1 MSIGNMTKQELVQK
15 IEELKKEKN
24 AIVLAHYYSNPD
36 VQDIADFLGDSLE
49 LSRKAGSAD
58 ADIIVFAGVHFMAE
72 TAALISPRK
81 KVLVPALGA
90 GCTLADGASGKD
102 LAAWKQANPDGTVVS
117 YVNTT
122 AEVKS
127 HTDICCT
134 SANALSIVKG
144 LPADAKIL
152 FVPDKN
158 LGSYINSQTGR
169 NMELYDGCCKVHDQ
183 VTTQMVLDM
192 MARYPEAD
200 VLIHPE
206 SACSSDP
213 MILDNPNC
221 YMYSTSGIL
230 RHAAESNKKQFIIAT
245 EVGTLHKLQKDNPG
259 KEFIPVSDK
268 IVCKYM
274 KLATL
279 EAVYEAL
286 RDEKFEVKV
295 PEEISARALEP
306 ITKMMTK

>member
-1 MSIGNMTKQELVQK
+1 MTREELVQK
-15 IEELKKEKN
+15 ITELKKEKN

-36 VQDIADFLGDSLE
+36 VQDVADFLGDSLE
-49 LSRKAGSAD
+49 LSRKAGTAD

-72 TAALISPRK
+72 TAALISPNK

-90 GCTLADGASGKD
+90 GCTLADGVCGQN
-102 LAAWKQANPDGTVVS
+102 LADWKAANPHGIVVS

-144 LPADAKIL
+144 LPEDKKVF
-152 FVPDKN
+152 FVPDRN
-158 LGSYINSQTGR
+158 LGSYIISQTGR
-169 NMELYDGCCKVHDQ
+169 KMELYDGCCKVHDQ

-192 MARYPEAD
+192 MAKYPEAD

-206 SACSSDP
+206 SVCSSDP
-213 MILDNPNC
+213 VILNNPNC

-230 RHAAESNKKQFIIAT
+230 RHAAESSKKQFIIAT
-245 EVGTLHKLQKDNPG
+245 EIGTLHKLGKDNPG
-259 KEFIPVSDK
+259 KEFIPVSEK
-268 IVCKYM
+268 IVCGYM

-279 EAVYEAL
+279 EKVYEAL
-286 RDEKFEVKV
+286 KDEKFEVKV
-295 PEEISARALEP
+295 PAEISERALAP
-306 ITKMMTK
+306 ITEMLSK

>member
-1 MSIGNMTKQELVQK
+1 MTREELVQK
-15 IEELKKEKN
+15 IEELKKQKN
-24 AIVLAHYYSNPD
+24 AIVLAHYYSNPE
-36 VQDIADFLGDSLE
+36 VQDVADFLGDSLE
-49 LSRKAGSAD
+49 LSRKAGTAD

-72 TAALISPRK
+72 TAALISPKK

-90 GCTLADGASGKD
+90 GCTLADGVCGKN
-102 LAAWKQANPDGTVVS
+102 LAEWKTANPNGMVVS

-144 LPADAKIL
+144 LPQDTKVF

-158 LGSYINSQTGR
+158 LGAYIISQTGR
-169 NMELYDGCCKVHDQ
+169 DMELYDGCCKVHDQ
-183 VTTQMVLDM
+183 VTTAMVQEM
-192 MARYPEAD
+192 MAKYPEAD

-213 MILDNPNC
+213 AILENPNC

-230 RHAAESNKKQFIIAT
+230 KHAAASEKKQFIIAT
-245 EVGTLHKLQKDNPG
+245 EVGTLHKLRKDNPG
-259 KEFIPVSDK
+259 KEFIPVSEK
-268 IVCKYM
+268 IVCEYM

-279 EAVYEAL
+279 EKVYEAL

-295 PEEISARALEP
+295 PEEISGRALEP
-306 ITKMMTK
+306 ITLMMSK

>member
-1 MSIGNMTKQELVQK
+1 MTREELVQK
-15 IEELKKEKN
+15 IEELKKQKN
-24 AIVLAHYYSNPD
+24 AIVLAHYYSNPE
-36 VQDIADFLGDSLE
+36 VQDVADFLGDSLE
-49 LSRKAGSAD
+49 LSRKAGTAD

-72 TAALISPRK
+72 TAALISPKK

-90 GCTLADGASGKD
+90 GCTLADGVCGKN
-102 LAAWKQANPDGTVVS
+102 LAEWKTANPNGMVVS

-144 LPADAKIL
+144 LPQDTKVF

-158 LGSYINSQTGR
+158 LGAYIISQTGR
-169 NMELYDGCCKVHDQ
+169 DMELYDGCCKVHDQ
-183 VTTQMVLDM
+183 VTTAMVQEM
-192 MARYPEAD
+192 MAKYPEAD

-206 SACSSDP
+206 SACSRDP
-213 MILDNPNC
+213 AILENPNC
-221 YMYSTSGIL
+221 FMYSTSGIL
-230 RHAAESNKKQFIIAT
+230 KHAAASEKKQFIIAT
-245 EVGTLHKLQKDNPG
+245 EVGTLHKLRKDNPG
-259 KEFIPVSDK
+259 KEFIPVSEK
-268 IVCKYM
+268 IVCEYM

-279 EAVYEAL
+279 EKVYEAL

-295 PEEISARALEP
+295 PEEISGRALEP
-306 ITKMMTK
+306 ITLMMSK

>member
-1 MSIGNMTKQELVQK
+1 MTREELVQK
-15 IEELKKEKN
+15 IEELKKQKN
-24 AIVLAHYYSNPD
+24 AIVLAHYYSNPE
-36 VQDIADFLGDSLE
+36 VQDVADFLGDSLE
-49 LSRKAGSAD
+49 LSRKAGTAD

-72 TAALISPRK
+72 TAALISPKK

-90 GCTLADGASGKD
+90 GCTLADGVCGKN
-102 LAAWKQANPDGTVVS
+102 LAEWKTANPNGMIVS

-144 LPADAKIL
+144 LPQDTKVF

-158 LGSYINSQTGR
+158 LGAYIISQTGR
-169 NMELYDGCCKVHDQ
+169 DMELYDGCCKVHDQ
-183 VTTQMVLDM
+183 VTTAMVQEM
-192 MARYPEAD
+192 MAKYPEAD

-213 MILDNPNC
+213 AILENPNC

-230 RHAAESNKKQFIIAT
+230 KHAAASEKKQFIIAT
-245 EVGTLHKLQKDNPG
+245 EVGTLHKLRKDNPG
-259 KEFIPVSDK
+259 KEFIPVSEK
-268 IVCKYM
+268 IVCEYM

-279 EAVYEAL
+279 EKVYEAL

-295 PEEISARALEP
+295 PEEISGRALEP
-306 ITKMMTK
+306 ITLMMSK

>member
-1 MSIGNMTKQELVQK
+1 MTREELVQK
-15 IEELKKEKN
+15 IEELKKQKN
-24 AIVLAHYYSNPD
+24 AIVLAHYYSNPE
-36 VQDIADFLGDSLE
+36 VQDVADFLGDSLE
-49 LSRKAGSAD
+49 LSRKAGTAD

-72 TAALISPRK
+72 TAALISPKK

-90 GCTLADGASGKD
+90 GCTLADGVCGKN
-102 LAAWKQANPDGTVVS
+102 LAEWKTANPNGMVVS

-144 LPADAKIL
+144 LPQDTKVF

-158 LGSYINSQTGR
+158 LGAYIISQTGR
-169 NMELYDGCCKVHDQ
+169 DMELYDGCCKVHDQ
-183 VTTQMVLDM
+183 VTTAMVQEM
-192 MARYPEAD
+192 MAKYPEAD

-206 SACSSDP
+206 SACSSNP
-213 MILDNPNC
+213 AILENPNC

-230 RHAAESNKKQFIIAT
+230 KHAAASEKKQFIIAT
-245 EVGTLHKLQKDNPG
+245 EVGTLHKLRKDNPG
-259 KEFIPVSDK
+259 KEFIPVSEK
-268 IVCKYM
+268 IVCEYM

-279 EAVYEAL
+279 EKVYEAL

-295 PEEISARALEP
+295 PQEISGRALEP
-306 ITKMMTK
+306 ITLMMSK

>member
-1 MSIGNMTKQELVQK
+1 MTREELVQK
-15 IEELKKEKN
+15 IEELKKQKN
-24 AIVLAHYYSNPD
+24 AIVLAHYYSNPE
-36 VQDIADFLGDSLE
+36 VQDVADFLGDSLE
-49 LSRKAGSAD
+49 LSRKAGTAD

-72 TAALISPRK
+72 TAALISPKK

-90 GCTLADGASGKD
+90 GCTLADGVCGRN
-102 LAAWKQANPDGTVVS
+102 LAEWKAANPNGMVVS

-144 LPADAKIL
+144 LPEEKKVF

-158 LGSYINSQTGR
+158 LGAYIISQTGR
-169 NMELYDGCCKVHDQ
+169 DMELYDGCCKVHDQ
-183 VTTQMVLDM
+183 VTTAMVQEM
-192 MARYPEAD
+192 MAKYPEAD

-213 MILDNPNC
+213 AILENPNC

-230 RHAAESNKKQFIIAT
+230 KHAAASEKKQFIIAT
-245 EVGTLHKLQKDNPG
+245 EVGTLHKLRKDNPG
-259 KEFIPVSDK
+259 KEFIPVSEK
-268 IVCKYM
+268 IVCEYM

-279 EAVYEAL
+279 EKVYEAL

-295 PEEISARALEP
+295 PQEISGRALEP
-306 ITKMMTK
+306 ITLMMSK

>member
-1 MSIGNMTKQELVQK
+1 MEQEQLMQYIRELAKQ
-15 IEELKKEKN
+15 KN
-24 AIVLAHYYSNPD
+24 AVIFAHYYTRPEI
-36 VQDIADFLGDSLE
+36 QEIADFIGDSLA
-49 LSRKAGSAD
+49 LAQQATRVQ
-58 ADIIVFAGVHFMAE
+58 ADILIMCGVHFMAE
-72 TAALISPRK
+72 TAALISPNK

-90 GCTLADGASGKD
+90 GCTLADGVCGNN
-102 LAAWKQANPDGTVVS
+102 LAQWKAANPNGMVVS

-144 LPADAKIL
+144 LPQDTKVF

-158 LGSYINSQTGR
+158 LGAYIISQTGR
-169 NMELYDGCCKVHDQ
+169 DMELYNGCCKVHDQ
-183 VTTQMVLDM
+183 VTTAMVQEM
-192 MARYPEAD
+192 MAKYPEAD

-213 MILDNPNC
+213 VILDNPNC

-230 RHAAESNKKQFIIAT
+230 KHAAASEKKQFIIAT
-245 EVGTLHKLQKDNPG
+245 EVGTLHKLRKDNPG
-259 KEFIPVSDK
+259 KEFIPVSEK
-268 IVCKYM
+268 IVCEYM

-279 EAVYEAL
+279 EKVYEAL

-295 PEEISARALEP
+295 PEEISARALAP
-306 ITKMMTK
+306 ITLMMSK

>member
-1 MSIGNMTKQELVQK
+1 MTREELVQK
-15 IEELKKEKN
+15 IEELKKQKN
-24 AIVLAHYYSNPD
+24 AIVLAHYYSNPE
-36 VQDIADFLGDSLE
+36 VQDVADFLGDSLE
-49 LSRKAGSAD
+49 LSRKAGTAD

-72 TAALISPRK
+72 TAALISPKK

-90 GCTLADGASGKD
+90 GCTLADGVCGKN
-102 LAAWKQANPDGTVVS
+102 LAEWKAANPNGMVVS

-144 LPADAKIL
+144 LPEEKKVF

-158 LGSYINSQTGR
+158 LGAYIISQTGR
-169 NMELYDGCCKVHDQ
+169 DMELYDGCCKVHDQ
-183 VTTQMVLDM
+183 VTTAMVQEM
-192 MARYPEAD
+192 MAKYPQAD

-213 MILDNPNC
+213 AILENPNC

-230 RHAAESNKKQFIIAT
+230 KHAAASEKKQFIIAT
-245 EVGTLHKLQKDNPG
+245 EVGTLHKLRKDNPD
-259 KEFIPVSDK
+259 KEFIPVSEK
-268 IVCKYM
+268 IVCEYM

-279 EAVYEAL
+279 EKVYEAL

-295 PEEISARALEP
+295 PQEISGRALEP
-306 ITKMMTK
+306 ITLMMSK

>member
-1 MSIGNMTKQELVQK
+1 MTREELVQK
-15 IEELKKEKN
+15 ITELKKEKN

-36 VQDIADFLGDSLE
+36 VQDVADFLGDSLE
-49 LSRKAGSAD
+49 LSRKAGTAD

-72 TAALISPRK
+72 TAALISPNK

-90 GCTLADGASGKD
+90 GCTLADGVCGEN
-102 LAAWKQANPDGTVVS
+102 LAQWKAANPDGIVVS

-144 LPADAKIL
+144 LPEDKKVF
-152 FVPDKN
+152 FVPDRN
-158 LGSYINSQTGR
+158 LGSYIISQIGR
-169 NMELYDGCCKVHDQ
+169 KMELYDGCCKVHDQ

-192 MARYPEAD
+192 MAKYPEAD

-206 SACSSDP
+206 SVCSSDP
-213 MILDNPNC
+213 VILENPNC

-230 RHAAESNKKQFIIAT
+230 KHAAESSKKQFIIAT
-245 EVGTLHKLQKDNPG
+245 EIGTLHKLSKDNPG
-259 KEFIPVSDK
+259 KEFIPVSEK
-268 IVCKYM
+268 IVCQYM

-279 EAVYEAL
+279 EKVYEAL

-295 PEEISARALEP
+295 PEEISARALAP
-306 ITKMMTK
+306 ITEMLSK

>member
-1 MSIGNMTKQELVQK
+1 MTREELVQK

-36 VQDIADFLGDSLE
+36 VQDVADFLGDSLE
-49 LSRKAGSAD
+49 LSRKAGTAD

-72 TAALISPRK
+72 TAALISPKK

-90 GCTLADGASGKD
+90 GCTLADGVCGEN
-102 LAAWKQANPDGTVVS
+102 LAQWKAANPNGMVVS

-144 LPADAKIL
+144 LPQDTKVF

-158 LGSYINSQTGR
+158 LGSYIISQTGR
-169 NMELYDGCCKVHDQ
+169 DMELYNGCCKVHDQ
-183 VTTQMVLDM
+183 VTTAMVQDM
-192 MARYPEAD
+192 MAKYPEAD

-213 MILDNPNC
+213 VILDNPNC

-230 RHAAESNKKQFIIAT
+230 KHAAASEKKQFIIAT
-245 EVGTLHKLQKDNPG
+245 EVGTLHKLRKDNPG
-259 KEFIPVSDK
+259 KEFILVSEK
-268 IVCKYM
+268 IVCEYM

-279 EAVYEAL
+279 EKVYEAL

-295 PEEISARALEP
+295 PEEISARALAP
-306 ITKMMTK
+306 ITLMMSK

>member
-1 MSIGNMTKQELVQK
+1 MTREELVQK
-15 IEELKKEKN
+15 IEELKKQKN
-24 AIVLAHYYSNPD
+24 AIVLAHYYSNPE
-36 VQDIADFLGDSLE
+36 VQDVADFLGDSLE
-49 LSRKAGSAD
+49 LSRKAGTAE

-72 TAALISPRK
+72 TAALISPKK

-90 GCTLADGASGKD
+90 GCTLADGVCGKN
-102 LAAWKQANPDGTVVS
+102 LAEWKAANPNGMVVS

-127 HTDICCT
+127 YTDICCT

-144 LPADAKIL
+144 LPEEKKVF

-158 LGSYINSQTGR
+158 LGAYIISQTGR
-169 NMELYDGCCKVHDQ
+169 DMELYDGCCKVHDQ
-183 VTTQMVLDM
+183 VTTAMVQEM
-192 MARYPEAD
+192 MAKYPEAD

-213 MILDNPNC
+213 AILENPNC

-230 RHAAESNKKQFIIAT
+230 KHAAASEKKQFIIAT
-245 EVGTLHKLQKDNPG
+245 EVGTLHKLRKDNPG
-259 KEFIPVSDK
+259 KEFIPVSEK
-268 IVCKYM
+268 IVCEYM

-279 EAVYEAL
+279 EKVYEAL

-295 PEEISARALEP
+295 PEEISGRALEP
-306 ITKMMTK
+306 ITLMMSK

>member
-1 MSIGNMTKQELVQK
+1 MTREELVQK
-15 IEELKKEKN
+15 ITELKKEKN

-36 VQDIADFLGDSLE
+36 VQDVADFLGDSLE
-49 LSRKAGSAD
+49 LSRKAGTAD

-72 TAALISPRK
+72 TAALISPNK

-90 GCTLADGASGKD
+90 GCTLADGVCGEN
-102 LAAWKQANPDGTVVS
+102 LAQWKAANPDGIVVS

-144 LPADAKIL
+144 LPEDKKVF
-152 FVPDKN
+152 FVPDRN
-158 LGSYINSQTGR
+158 LGSYIISQTGR
-169 NMELYDGCCKVHDQ
+169 KMELYDGCCKVHDQ

-192 MARYPEAD
+192 MAKYPEAD

-206 SACSSDP
+206 SVCSSDP
-213 MILDNPNC
+213 VILENPNC

-230 RHAAESNKKQFIIAT
+230 KHAAESSKKQFIIAT
-245 EVGTLHKLQKDNPG
+245 EIGTLHKLSKDNPG

-268 IVCKYM
+268 IVCQYM

-279 EAVYEAL
+279 EKVYEAL
-286 RDEKFEVKV
+286 KDEKYEVKV
-295 PEEISARALEP
+295 PEEISARALAP
-306 ITKMMTK
+306 ITEMLSK

>member
-1 MSIGNMTKQELVQK
+1 MTKQELVQK
-15 IEELKKEKN
+15 IEELKKQKN

-49 LSRKAGSAD
+49 LSRKAGTAD

-72 TAALISPRK
+72 TAALISPQK

-90 GCTLADGASGKD
+90 GCTLADGVSGKD
-102 LAAWKQANPDGTVVS
+102 LADWKAANPNGTIVS

-122 AEVKS
+122 AEVKAY
-127 HTDICCT
+127 TDICCT

-144 LPADAKIL
+144 LPADAKVF

-158 LGSYINSQTGR
+158 LGAYIISQTGR
-169 NMELYDGCCKVHDQ
+169 PMELYDGCCKVHDQ
-183 VTTQMVLDM
+183 VTTQMVQDM
-192 MARYPEAD
+192 MAKYPEAD

-213 MILDNPNC
+213 VILENPNC

-230 RHAAESNKKQFIIAT
+230 RHATQSPKKQFIIAT
-245 EVGTLHKLQKDNPG
+245 EVGTLHKLQKDNPD
-259 KEFIPVSDK
+259 KEFIPVSEN

-295 PEEISARALEP
+295 PQDISGRALEP
-306 ITKMMTK
+306 ITLMMSK

>member
-1 MSIGNMTKQELVQK
+1 MTREELVQK
-15 IEELKKEKN
+15 IEELKKQKN
-24 AIVLAHYYSNPD
+24 AIVLAHYYSNPE
-36 VQDIADFLGDSLE
+36 VQDVADFLGDSLE
-49 LSRKAGSAD
+49 LSRKAGTAD

-72 TAALISPRK
+72 TAALISPKK

-90 GCTLADGASGKD
+90 GCTLADGVCGKN
-102 LAAWKQANPDGTVVS
+102 LAEWKTANPNGMVVS

-144 LPADAKIL
+144 LPQDTKVF

-158 LGSYINSQTGR
+158 LGAYIISQTGR
-169 NMELYDGCCKVHDQ
+169 DMELYDGCCKVHDQ
-183 VTTQMVLDM
+183 VTTSMVQEM
-192 MARYPEAD
+192 MAKYTEAD

-213 MILDNPNC
+213 AILENPNC

-230 RHAAESNKKQFIIAT
+230 KHAAASEKKQFIIAT
-245 EVGTLHKLQKDNPG
+245 EVGTLHKLRKDNPG
-259 KEFIPVSDK
+259 KEFIPVSEK
-268 IVCKYM
+268 IVCEYM

-279 EAVYEAL
+279 EKVYEAL

-295 PEEISARALEP
+295 PEEISGRALEP
-306 ITKMMTK
+306 ITLMMSK

>member
-1 MSIGNMTKQELVQK
+1 MTREELVQK

-36 VQDIADFLGDSLE
+36 VQDVADFLGDSLE
-49 LSRKAGSAD
+49 LSRKAGTAD

-72 TAALISPRK
+72 TAALISPKK

-90 GCTLADGASGKD
+90 GCTLADGVCGEN
-102 LAAWKQANPDGTVVS
+102 LAQWKAANPNGMVVS

-134 SANALSIVKG
+134 SANALSIVNG
-144 LPADAKIL
+144 LPQDTKVF

-158 LGSYINSQTGR
+158 LGSYIISQTGR
-169 NMELYDGCCKVHDQ
+169 DMELYNGCCKVHDQ
-183 VTTQMVLDM
+183 VTTAMVQDM
-192 MARYPEAD
+192 MAKYPEAD

-213 MILDNPNC
+213 VILDNPNC

-230 RHAAESNKKQFIIAT
+230 KHAAASEKKQFIIAT
-245 EVGTLHKLQKDNPG
+245 EVGTLHKLRKDNPG
-259 KEFIPVSDK
+259 KEFIPVSEK
-268 IVCKYM
+268 IVCEYM

-279 EAVYEAL
+279 EKVYEAL

-295 PEEISARALEP
+295 PEEISARALAP
-306 ITKMMTK
+306 ITLMMSK

>member
-1 MSIGNMTKQELVQK
+1 MTREELVQK

-36 VQDIADFLGDSLE
+36 VQDVADFLGDSLE
-49 LSRKAGSAD
+49 LSRKAGTAD

-72 TAALISPRK
+72 TAALISPKK

-90 GCTLADGASGKD
+90 GCTLADGVCGEN
-102 LAAWKQANPDGTVVS
+102 LAQWKAANPNGMVVS

-144 LPADAKIL
+144 LPQDTKVF

-158 LGSYINSQTGR
+158 LGSYIISQTGR
-169 NMELYDGCCKVHDQ
+169 DMELYNGCCKVHDQ
-183 VTTQMVLDM
+183 VTTAMVQEM
-192 MARYPEAD
+192 MAKYPEAD

-213 MILDNPNC
+213 VILDNPNC

-230 RHAAESNKKQFIIAT
+230 KHAAASEKKQFIIAT
-245 EVGTLHKLQKDNPG
+245 EVGTLHKLRKDNPG
-259 KEFIPVSDK
+259 KEFIPVSEK
-268 IVCKYM
+268 IVCEYM

-279 EAVYEAL
+279 EKVYEAL

-295 PEEISARALEP
+295 PEEISARALAP
-306 ITKMMTK
+306 ITLMMSK

>member
-1 MSIGNMTKQELVQK
+1 MTREELVQK

-36 VQDIADFLGDSLE
+36 VQDVADFLGDSLE
-49 LSRKAGSAD
+49 LSRKAGTAD

-72 TAALISPRK
+72 TAALISPKK

-90 GCTLADGASGKD
+90 GCTLADGVCGEN
-102 LAAWKQANPDGTVVS
+102 LAQWKAANPNGMVVS

-144 LPADAKIL
+144 LPQDTKVF

-158 LGSYINSQTGR
+158 LGSYIISQTGR
-169 NMELYDGCCKVHDQ
+169 DMELYNGCCKVHDQ
-183 VTTQMVLDM
+183 VTTAMVQDM
-192 MARYPEAD
+192 MAKYPEAD

-213 MILDNPNC
+213 VILDNPNC

-230 RHAAESNKKQFIIAT
+230 KHAAASEKKQFIIAT
-245 EVGTLHKLQKDNPG
+245 EVGTLHKLRKDNPG
-259 KEFIPVSDK
+259 KEFIPVSEK
-268 IVCKYM
+268 IVCEYM

-279 EAVYEAL
+279 EKVYEAL

-295 PEEISARALEP
+295 PEEISAKALAP
-306 ITKMMTK
+306 ITLMMSK

>member
-1 MSIGNMTKQELVQK
+1 MTREELVQK
-15 IEELKKEKN
+15 IEELKKQKN
-24 AIVLAHYYSNPD
+24 AIVLAHYYSNPE
-36 VQDIADFLGDSLE
+36 VQDVADFLGDSLE
-49 LSRKAGSAD
+49 LSRKAGTAD

-72 TAALISPRK
+72 TAALISPKK

-90 GCTLADGASGKD
+90 GCTLADGVCGKN
-102 LAAWKQANPDGTVVS
+102 LAEWKTANPNGMVVS

-144 LPADAKIL
+144 LPQNTKVF

-158 LGSYINSQTGR
+158 LGAYIISQTGR
-169 NMELYDGCCKVHDQ
+169 DMELYDGCCKVHDQ
-183 VTTQMVLDM
+183 VTTAMVQEM
-192 MARYPEAD
+192 MAKYPEAD

-213 MILDNPNC
+213 AILENPNC

-230 RHAAESNKKQFIIAT
+230 KHAAASEKKQFIIAT
-245 EVGTLHKLQKDNPG
+245 EVGTLHKLRKDNPG
-259 KEFIPVSDK
+259 KEFIPVSEK
-268 IVCKYM
+268 IVCEYM

-279 EAVYEAL
+279 EKVYEAL

-295 PEEISARALEP
+295 PQEISGRALEP
-306 ITKMMTK
+306 ITLMMSK

>member
-1 MSIGNMTKQELVQK
+1 MTREELVQK

-36 VQDIADFLGDSLE
+36 VQDVADFLGDSLE
-49 LSRKAGSAD
+49 LSRKAGTAD

-72 TAALISPRK
+72 TAALISPNK

-90 GCTLADGASGKD
+90 GCTLADGVCGNN
-102 LAAWKQANPDGTVVS
+102 LAQWKAANPNGMVVS

-144 LPADAKIL
+144 LPQDTKVF

-158 LGSYINSQTGR
+158 LGAYIISQTGR
-169 NMELYDGCCKVHDQ
+169 DMELYNGCCKVHDQ
-183 VTTQMVLDM
+183 VSTAMVQEM
-192 MARYPEAD
+192 MAKYPEAD

-213 MILDNPNC
+213 VILDNPNC

-230 RHAAESNKKQFIIAT
+230 KHAAASEKKQFIIAT
-245 EVGTLHKLQKDNPG
+245 EVGTLHKLRKDNPG
-259 KEFIPVSDK
+259 KEFIPVSEK
-268 IVCKYM
+268 IVCEYM

-279 EAVYEAL
+279 EKVYEAL

-295 PEEISARALEP
+295 PEEISARALAP
-306 ITKMMTK
+306 ITLMMSK

>member
-1 MSIGNMTKQELVQK
+1 MTREELVQK
-15 IEELKKEKN
+15 IEELKKQKN
-24 AIVLAHYYSNPD
+24 AIVLAHYYSNPE
-36 VQDIADFLGDSLE
+36 VQDVADFLGDSLE
-49 LSRKAGSAD
+49 LSRKAGTAD

-72 TAALISPRK
+72 TAALISPKK

-90 GCTLADGASGKD
+90 GCTLADGVCGKN
-102 LAAWKQANPDGTVVS
+102 LAEWKTANTDGMVVS

-144 LPADAKIL
+144 LPQDTKVF

-158 LGSYINSQTGR
+158 LGAYIISQTGR
-169 NMELYDGCCKVHDQ
+169 DMELYDGCCKVHDQ
-183 VTTQMVLDM
+183 VTTAMVQEM
-192 MARYPEAD
+192 MAKYHEAY

-213 MILDNPNC
+213 AILENPNC

-230 RHAAESNKKQFIIAT
+230 KHAAASEKKQFIIAT
-245 EVGTLHKLQKDNPG
+245 EVGTLHKLRKDNPG
-259 KEFIPVSDK
+259 KEFIPVSEK
-268 IVCKYM
+268 IVCEYM

-279 EAVYEAL
+279 EKVYEAL

-295 PEEISARALEP
+295 PEEISGRALEP
-306 ITKMMTK
+306 ITLMISK

>member
-1 MSIGNMTKQELVQK
+1 MTREELVQK
-15 IEELKKEKN
+15 ITELKKEKN

-36 VQDIADFLGDSLE
+36 VQDVADFLGDSLE
-49 LSRKAGSAD
+49 LSRKAGTAD

-72 TAALISPRK
+72 TAALISPNK

-90 GCTLADGASGKD
+90 GCTLADGVCGEN
-102 LAAWKQANPDGTVVS
+102 LADWKAANPDGIVVS

-144 LPADAKIL
+144 LPEDKKVF
-152 FVPDKN
+152 FVPDRN
-158 LGSYINSQTGR
+158 LGSYIISQTGR
-169 NMELYDGCCKVHDQ
+169 KMELYDGCCKVHDQ

-192 MARYPEAD
+192 MAKYPEAD

-206 SACSSDP
+206 SVCSSDP
-213 MILDNPNC
+213 VILENPNC

-230 RHAAESNKKQFIIAT
+230 KHAAESSKKQFIIAT
-245 EVGTLHKLQKDNPG
+245 EIGTLHKLSKDNPG

-268 IVCKYM
+268 IVCQYM

-279 EAVYEAL
+279 EKVYEAL

-295 PEEISARALEP
+295 PEEISARALAP
-306 ITKMMTK
+306 ITEMLSK

>member
-1 MSIGNMTKQELVQK
+1 MTREELVQK
-15 IEELKKEKN
+15 IEELKKQKN
-24 AIVLAHYYSNPD
+24 AIVLAHYYSNPE
-36 VQDIADFLGDSLE
+36 VQDVADFLGDSLE
-49 LSRKAGSAD
+49 LSRKAGTAE

-72 TAALISPRK
+72 TAALISPKK

-90 GCTLADGASGKD
+90 GCTLADGVCGKN
-102 LAAWKQANPDGTVVS
+102 LAEWKAANPNGMVVS

-127 HTDICCT
+127 YTDICCT

-144 LPADAKIL
+144 LPEEKKVF

-158 LGSYINSQTGR
+158 LGAYIISQTGR
-169 NMELYDGCCKVHDQ
+169 DMELYDGCCKVHDQ
-183 VTTQMVLDM
+183 VTTAMVQEM
-192 MARYPEAD
+192 MAKYPEAD

-213 MILDNPNC
+213 AILENPNC

-230 RHAAESNKKQFIIAT
+230 KHAAASGKKQFIIAT
-245 EVGTLHKLQKDNPG
+245 EVGTLHKLRKDNPG
-259 KEFIPVSDK
+259 KEFIPVSEK
-268 IVCKYM
+268 IVCEYM

-279 EAVYEAL
+279 EKVYEAL

-295 PEEISARALEP
+295 PQEISGRALEP
-306 ITKMMTK
+306 ITLMMSK

>member
-1 MSIGNMTKQELVQK
+1 MTREELVQK
-15 IEELKKEKN
+15 IEELKKQKN

-72 TAALISPRK
+72 TAALISPKK

-90 GCTLADGASGKD
+90 GCTLADGVCGQNLADWKD
-102 LAAWKQANPDGTVVS
+102 ANPDGIVVS

-134 SANALSIVKG
+134 SANALSIVKC
-144 LPADAKIL
+144 LPEDKKVF
-152 FVPDKN
+152 FVPDRN
-158 LGSYINSQTGR
+158 LGSYIISQTGR
-169 NMELYDGCCKVHDQ
+169 KMELYDGCCKVHDQ

-192 MARYPEAD
+192 MAKYPEAD

-206 SACSSDP
+206 SVCSSDP
-213 MILDNPNC
+213 VILNNPNC

-230 RHAAESNKKQFIIAT
+230 KHAAESSKKQFIIAT
-245 EVGTLHKLQKDNPG
+245 EIGTLHKLSKDNPG
-259 KEFIPVSDK
+259 KEFIPVSEK
-268 IVCKYM
+268 IVCQYM

-279 EAVYEAL
+279 EKVYEAL

-295 PEEISARALEP
+295 PAEISERALAP
-306 ITKMMTK
+306 ITAMLSK

>member
-1 MSIGNMTKQELVQK
+1 MTKQELVQK
-15 IEELKKEKN
+15 IQELKQQKN

-49 LSRKAGSAD
+49 LSRKAGTAD
-58 ADIIVFAGVHFMAE
+58 ADMIVFAGVHFMAE
-72 TAALISPRK
+72 TAALISPQK

-90 GCTLADGASGKD
+90 GCTLADGVCGKD
-102 LAAWKQANPDGTVVS
+102 LAAWKEANPTGTIVS

-122 AEVKS
+122 ADVKS
-127 HTDICCT
+127 YTDICCT

-144 LPADAKIL
+144 LPEDAKVF

-158 LGSYINSQTGR
+158 LGAYIMSQTGR
-169 NMELYDGCCKVHDQ
+169 KMELYDGCCKVHDQ
-183 VTTQMVLDM
+183 VTTQMIQDM
-192 MARYPEAD
+192 MVKYPDAD

-213 MILDNPNC
+213 AILENPNC

-230 RHAAESNKKQFIIAT
+230 RHATQSPKKQFIIAT

-259 KEFIPVSDK
+259 KEFIPVSEK

-295 PEEISARALEP
+295 PAEISARALEP
-306 ITKMMTK
+306 ITLMMNK

>member
-1 MSIGNMTKQELVQK
+1 MTKQELVQK
-15 IEELKKEKN
+15 IQELKQQKN

-49 LSRKAGSAD
+49 LSRKAGTAD

-72 TAALISPRK
+72 TAALISPQK

-90 GCTLADGASGKD
+90 GCTLADGVCGKD
-102 LAAWKQANPDGTVVS
+102 LAAWKEANPTGTIVS

-122 AEVKS
+122 ADVKS
-127 HTDICCT
+127 YTDICCT

-144 LPADAKIL
+144 LPEEAKVF

-158 LGSYINSQTGR
+158 LGSYIMSQTGR
-169 NMELYDGCCKVHDQ
+169 KMELYDGCCKVHDQ
-183 VTTQMVLDM
+183 VTTRMVQDM
-192 MARYPEAD
+192 MAKYPQAD

-213 MILDNPNC
+213 AILENPNC

-230 RHAAESNKKQFIIAT
+230 RHATQSPKKQFIIAT

-259 KEFIPVSDK
+259 KEFIPVSEK

-295 PEEISARALEP
+295 PAEISARALEP
-306 ITKMMTK
+306 ITLMMNK

>member
-1 MSIGNMTKQELVQK
+1 MTREELVQK
-15 IEELKKEKN
+15 IEELKKQKN
-24 AIVLAHYYSNPD
+24 AIVLAHYYSNPE
-36 VQDIADFLGDSLE
+36 VQDVADFLGDSLE
-49 LSRKAGSAD
+49 LSRKAGTAD

-72 TAALISPRK
+72 TAALISPKK

-90 GCTLADGASGKD
+90 GCTLADGVCGKN
-102 LAAWKQANPDGTVVS
+102 LAEWKTANPNGMVVS

-144 LPADAKIL
+144 LPQDTKVF

-158 LGSYINSQTGR
+158 LGAYIISQTGR
-169 NMELYDGCCKVHDQ
+169 DMELYDGCCKVHDQ
-183 VTTQMVLDM
+183 VTTAMVHEM
-192 MARYPEAD
+192 MAKYPEAD

-213 MILDNPNC
+213 AILENPNC

-230 RHAAESNKKQFIIAT
+230 KHAAASEKKQFIIAT
-245 EVGTLHKLQKDNPG
+245 EVGTLHKLRKDNPG
-259 KEFIPVSDK
+259 KEFIPVSEK
-268 IVCKYM
+268 IVCEYM

-279 EAVYEAL
+279 EKVYEAL

-295 PEEISARALEP
+295 PQEISGRALEP
-306 ITKMMTK
+306 ITLMMSK

>member
-1 MSIGNMTKQELVQK
+1 MTREELVQK
-15 IEELKKEKN
+15 IEELKKQKN
-24 AIVLAHYYSNPD
+24 AIVLAHYYSNPE
-36 VQDIADFLGDSLE
+36 VQDVADFLGDSLE
-49 LSRKAGSAD
+49 LSRKAGTAD

-72 TAALISPRK
+72 TAALISPKK

-90 GCTLADGASGKD
+90 GCTLADGVCGKN
-102 LAAWKQANPDGTVVS
+102 LAEWKTANPNGMVVS

-144 LPADAKIL
+144 LPQDTKVF

-158 LGSYINSQTGR
+158 LGAYIISQTGR
-169 NMELYDGCCKVHDQ
+169 DMELYDGCCKVHDQ
-183 VTTQMVLDM
+183 VTTSMVQEM
-192 MARYPEAD
+192 MAKYPEAD

-213 MILDNPNC
+213 AILENPNC

-230 RHAAESNKKQFIIAT
+230 KHAAASEKKQFIIAT
-245 EVGTLHKLQKDNPG
+245 EVGTLHKLRKDNPG
-259 KEFIPVSDK
+259 KEFIPVSEK
-268 IVCKYM
+268 IVCEYM

-279 EAVYEAL
+279 EKVYEAL

-295 PEEISARALEP
+295 PEEISGRALEP
-306 ITKMMTK
+306 ITLMMSK